1 MLNTQGTALLLYN
14 DTIKC
19 INRQNNDTLPHLHCT
34 LQCYNQIRASYFSS
48 NGTKTWQILTK
59 HKTRQN
65 TTKNPHNSHGFAIQ
79 CMEIHITCFFRSD
92 SSPKDGGSADEDE
105 WSWTPSS
112 YPVVKKGYCSF
123 SLQAEILFLWLSVS
137 VWSHKSQ
144 KRK

>member
-19 INRQNNDTLPHLHCT
+19 IYRQNNDTLLHCT

-59 HKTRQN
+59 HNKKTH
-65 TTKNPHNSHGFAIQ
+65 TTLMALQYSAWKFTLLGF
-79 CMEIHITCFFRSD
+79 RPD
-92 SSPKDGGSADEDE
+92 SSPNDGGSADEDE

-123 SLQAEILFLWLSVS
+123 SLQAVILFLWLSVS